1 MLRRKVIINI
11 VFGCLSSSS
20 HPPGVSLIILHFN
33 GYIELPIKNY
43 SYQVIEMVYNIFKI
57 S

>member
-1 MLRRKVIINI
+1 MLRRNVIINT

-43 SYQVIEMVYNIFKI
+43 SYQVIEMVYNIF
-57 S
+57 